1 MAPLDETSLH
11 LLPGV
16 TSVTRHGTQVTV
28 AGTGDFASAV
38 TSELAR
44 HQVVV
49 ADLRIEGRSLDN
61 AYVTLT
67 GRGMEV

>member
-1 MAPLDETSLH
+1 MAPLDEASL
-11 LLPGV
+11 LVLPGV
-16 TSVTRHGTQVTV
+16 TNVTRHGTQLTVT
-28 AGTGDFASAV
+28 GTRDFASAV